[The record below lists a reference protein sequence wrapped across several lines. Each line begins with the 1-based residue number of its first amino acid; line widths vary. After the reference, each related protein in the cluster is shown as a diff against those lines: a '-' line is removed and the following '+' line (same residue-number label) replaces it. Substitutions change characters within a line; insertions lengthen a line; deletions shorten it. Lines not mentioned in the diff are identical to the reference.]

1 MNMDIST
8 LIILSLIG
16 VTAGIASGYIGI
28 GGGVIIIPALIYFLK
43 LDQYQA
49 QGVSLAL
56 MLPPIGILAFYSY
69 YQNGTFNL
77 IVEGTSQKN
86 LLIYYALIMAVFFVV
101 GGWLG
106 AKLSFKSPIHIVQLI
121 FGGVMFY
128 ASIKMIINGLQYYFK

>member
-1 MNMDIST
+1 MDIST

-106 AKLSFKSPIHIVQLI
+106 AKLSFKTPIHIVQLI

-128 ASIKMIINGLQYYFK
+128 VSIKMIINGLQYYFK

>member
-1 MNMDIST
+1 MDIST

-77 IVEGTSQKN
+77 IVEGTNQKN

-106 AKLSFKSPIHIVQLI
+106 AKLSFKTPIHIVQLI

>member
-56 MLPPIGILAFYSY
+56 MLPPIGILAFYNY

-101 GGWLG
+101 GGWLD
-106 AKLSFKSPIHIVQLI
+106 AKLSFKTPINIVQLI

>member
-1 MNMDIST
+1 MDIST

-106 AKLSFKSPIHIVQLI
+106 AKLSFKTPIHIVQLI

-128 ASIKMIINGLQYYFK
+128 ASIKMIIHGLQYYFK

>member
-106 AKLSFKSPIHIVQLI
+106 DKLSFKTPIHIVQLI

>member
-1 MNMDIST
+1 
-8 LIILSLIG
+8 
-16 VTAGIASGYIGI
+16 
-28 GGGVIIIPALIYFLK
+28 
-43 LDQYQA
+43 
-49 QGVSLAL
+49 
-56 MLPPIGILAFYSY
+56 MLPPIGILAFYNY

-106 AKLSFKSPIHIVQLI
+106 AKLSFKTPIHIVQLI

>member
-1 MNMDIST
+1 MDIST

-16 VTAGIASGYIGI
+16 LTAGIASGYIGI

-106 AKLSFKSPIHIVQLI
+106 AKLSFKTPIHIVQLI